1 MLPGNGDG
9 SFRDRLDS
17 PFAVPGQYVYAFGDL
32 DGDDHLDIAIAALSA
47 AATAA
52 GVGVVVVPGDGF
64 NVLFARCVK

>member
-1 MLPGNGDG
+1 
-9 SFRDRLDS
+9 
-17 PFAVPGQYVYAFGDL
+17 VPGQYVYAFGDL